1 MENVKMKEQ
10 NPPQR
15 IGSAPRTFIIKHSPL
30 FIQGREE
37 QMDDNKQ
44 RWLERQ
50 QQQHEENVFLRYQVE
65 RSTYFSD
72 YIAVV
77 IVDHK
82 GRTTISLYEGEPE
95 TKAAWGLLTIQHD
108 PVSVRKIGR
117 LTNVDHTIKA
127 MIIDHEIPLYQQY
140 MVEEADNHLDINYKE
155 ELGKKRQ
162 RLASADAEPEAE
174 EVTIHVKP
182 DVHVWNEEKEMT
194 EDEKREQQLLET
206 ARKTGKDP
214 NSLRNLVQFKEEKAQ

>member
-1 MENVKMKEQ
+1 
-10 NPPQR
+10 
-15 IGSAPRTFIIKHSPL
+15 
-30 FIQGREE
+30 
-37 QMDDNKQ
+37 MDDNKQ

-50 QQQHEENVFLRYQVE
+50 QQQQEENVFLRYQVE

-72 YIAVV
+72 YTAVV

-117 LTNVDHTIKA
+117 LTSVDHTIKT
-127 MIIDHEIPLYQQY
+127 MIVDHEIPLYQQY
-140 MVEEADNHLDINYKE
+140 MVEEADTHLDINYKD
-155 ELGKKRQ
+155 ELGKKIQ
-162 RLASADAEPEAE
+162 RMADGEPATE
-174 EVTIHVKP
+174 EVTIHVEP
-182 DVHVWNEEKEMT
+182 DVHVWNEEKELT

-214 NSLRNLVQFKEEKAQ
+214 NSLRNLIQFKDKKAQ